1 MMGIIASNLLKIRND
16 SAIVVKNA
24 ITVVYLRTH
33 FFSPKFYKTLDL
45 IVMHIIT

>member
-33 FFSPKFYKTLDL
+33 FFFPKFYKTLDL